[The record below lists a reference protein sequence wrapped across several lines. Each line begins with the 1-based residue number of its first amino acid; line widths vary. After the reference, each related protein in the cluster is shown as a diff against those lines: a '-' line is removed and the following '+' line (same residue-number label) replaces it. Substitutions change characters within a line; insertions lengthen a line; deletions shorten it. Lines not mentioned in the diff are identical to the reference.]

1 MSQRPRRRSQAEP
14 ALPIPDD
21 VAVIPKGLPAGY
33 GGVLLERGKDYWLD
47 IEGDRGRTYAKTG
60 KVHSAEVNVGVITGL
75 VTGSEA
81 SSYSTRIEIATDD
94 EAELVAWCSCPF
106 ASDWRLEWC
115 KHAVA
120 LLYVAASAMGSDDE
134 LSSRFL
140 GLGDE
145 AVVADVEE
153 ADLAVTPA
161 HPDDCAAAR
170 ERIDAVGRVIDPSA
184 ARYRTAAAF
193 LRPPESISALFD
205 PGS

>member
-14 ALPIPDD
+14 ALSIPED
-21 VAVIPKGLPAGY
+21 VAVVPKGLPAGY
-33 GGVLLERGKDYWLD
+33 GGVLMERGKDYWLD
-47 IEGDRGRTYAKTG
+47 IEGDRGRKYAQTG

-140 GLGDE
+140 GLGEE
-145 AVVADVEE
+145 AAVAAVEE
-153 ADLAVTPA
+153 PDLDGIPADPV
-161 HPDDCAAAR
+161 DCADAR
-170 ERIDAVGRVIDPSA
+170 ARLDAVAQVIDPSA
-184 ARYRTAAAF
+184 ARYRRAVAL
-193 LRPPESISALFD
+193 LRPPESLSTLFEL
-205 PGS
+205 GS